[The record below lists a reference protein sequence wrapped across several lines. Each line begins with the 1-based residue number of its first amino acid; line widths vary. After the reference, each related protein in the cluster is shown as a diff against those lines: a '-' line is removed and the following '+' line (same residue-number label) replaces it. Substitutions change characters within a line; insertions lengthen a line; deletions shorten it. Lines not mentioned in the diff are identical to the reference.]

1 MNSNFPIRVYKYRR
15 KNQMNT
21 NKLTILLYDKER
33 NLIKMLVFSTYKS
46 SFSFL
51 SNHLPRLVFKAILL
65 VHYAYD

>member
-1 MNSNFPIRVYKYRR
+1 MNSNFPISVYKYRR

-33 NLIKMLVFSTYKS
+33 NLIKMFVLTTYKS

-51 SNHLPRLVFKAILL
+51 SNHLPRLVFKAILH